1 MSPIIVFQILL
12 TPVIFLLIAGGLI
25 LSQKP
30 TVLTPSEQGL
40 DFSGIGQTQLADA
53 PEPVGV
59 KMRDGYMLPVRSY
72 GEAGRGPL
80 LVLVHGSGWHGLQF
94 DALAKSLA
102 DSAYVVVPDL
112 RGHGSAPERRG
123 DIDHISQFEEDL
135 ADLIEASQSESM
147 KVVVAGHSSGGG
159 LVVRMAGGKFGDMM
173 DAAVLLAPFLKYNA
187 PTMRPNS
194 GGWARPLT
202 RRIIGLS
209 MLNMVGIRAFNH
221 LKVIQF
227 TMPQSV
233 LDGPLGFT
241 ATTAYTYRLNTGY
254 APRSKYLADIA
265 KLPPFLLVVGRDDEA
280 FIAEEFEPV
289 LSGASDKGTYH
300 IVENVGH
307 LGVVTA
313 PETAA
318 LIRGFLDTL

>member
-12 TPVIFLLIAGGLI
+12 TPVIFLLIAGSLL

-30 TVLTPSEQGL
+30 KVLESAEQGL
-40 DFSGIGQTQLADA
+40 DFSGVGETQLADA
-53 PEPVGV
+53 PEPTGLE
-59 KMRDGYMLPVRSY
+59 MRDGYMLPVRIY
-72 GEAGRGPL
+72 GEVGRGPL

-94 DALAKSLA
+94 DALAKTLA
-102 DSAYVVVPDL
+102 DQAYVVVPDL

-123 DIDHISQFEEDL
+123 DIDHISQLEEDL
-135 ADLIEASQSESM
+135 ADLIKALRREEQ

-159 LVVRMAGGKFGDMM
+159 LVVRMAGGDFGELLDG
-173 DAAVLLAPFLKYNA
+173 AVLLAPFLKYNA
-187 PTMRPNS
+187 LTMRPNS

-227 TMPQSV
+227 TMPQVV

-307 LGVVTA
+307 LDVVNA
-313 PETAA
+313 PETAV
-318 LIRGFLDTL
+318 LIRDFLDTL